1 MGFDDSDFNNSKK
14 PSFDKPEGLPYDSY
28 EIDNGMT
35 GLLLKKQEL
44 KAAPQKD
51 GIKLKLPKD
60 GLNKVDLETFAEV
73 FKETKEASRKV
84 NPDTW
89 RVSDV
94 NIDEFREYH
103 PDADCYL
110 TPDKSTVA
118 ITKDGD
124 IVAVCRHPDDT
135 FRGRELIQMAVEAGG
150 IKLDSYDGNH
160 RFYMEKCGFEP
171 VSWCKWDEKW
181 KPSDWDES
189 KNYREDIIFYRYT
202 GKTENYISRD
212 DFKATTDV
220 CIDYDA
226 AMTVRNNSIR
236 KDN

>member
-1 MGFDDSDFNNSKK
+1 MGFDDSDFNSGKK
-14 PSFDKPEGLPYDSY
+14 PSFDKPDGLSYDSY

-35 GLLLKKQEL
+35 GLLLKKREP

-51 GIKLKLPKD
+51 GTKLELPKD

-73 FKETKEASRKV
+73 FKETKEASRKANV
-84 NPDTW
+84 NTW

-124 IVAVCRHPDDT
+124 IVAVCKNPNDT
-135 FRGRELIQMAVEAGG
+135 YTGKDIIDMAIKAGG
-150 IKLDSYDGNH
+150 KKLDSYDGNH
-160 RFYMEKCGFEP
+160 KFYMKCGFEP
-171 VSWCKWDEKW
+171 VSWCEWDEQY
-181 KPSDWDES
+181 KPYDWNED
-189 KNYREDIIFYRYT
+189 KNKREDIIFYRYT

-212 DFKATTDV
+212 DFKASTDV

-226 AMTVRNNSIR
+226 AMTMRNNSIR

>member
-1 MGFDDSDFNNSKK
+1 MGFDDSDFNSSKK
-14 PSFDKPEGLPYDSY
+14 PSFDKPDGLSYDSY

-35 GLLLKKQEL
+35 GLLLKKREP

-51 GIKLKLPKD
+51 GAKLELTID

-110 TPDKSTVA
+110 TPGKSTVA

-124 IVAVCRHPDDT
+124 IVAVCKHPDDKYK
-135 FRGRELIQMAVEAGG
+135 GKEIIKMAVESGG
-150 IKLDSYDGNH
+150 TKLDSYDGNH
-160 RFYMEKCGFEP
+160 TFYNKCGFEP
-171 VSWCKWDEKW
+171 VSWCKWDEQY
-181 KPSDWDES
+181 KPHDWNES
-189 KNYREDIIFYRYT
+189 KNKREDIIFYRYA
-202 GKTENYISRD
+202 GEKPCASIKRISKTQQMYTLI
-212 DFKATTDV
+212 
-220 CIDYDA
+220 
-226 AMTVRNNSIR
+226 MTVR
-236 KDN
+236 